1 MRFSYFMDSV
11 KRLNYIIRFP
21 LPTKVVKKSKEGNW
35 MEFRPIEIVNSIEKA
50 TNYTHSGVFHADEVM
65 TTAIVYASMPASQY
79 PTTNDIAHHYQASTT
94 C

>member
-1 MRFSYFMDSV
+1 
-11 KRLNYIIRFP
+11 
-21 LPTKVVKKSKEGNW
+21 

-65 TTAIVYASMPASQY
+65 TTAIMSASMSASQY
-79 PTTNDIAHHYQASTT
+79 PTTNHIALHYYQAPTT